1 MKLKASVYPFSH
13 HNVFIP
19 EHLKIMIESEV
30 ERTGYRN
37 INSWLHSKYK
47 GDWSIQGIKQVLNGR
62 TKSPSVDML
71 EDVRRM
77 CTKTQVSS
85 KYDFAQL
92 PLIRTSEIR
101 RIVEEDKGLSYKHM
115 AEQTGIDQVTLSKNI
130 NDKVQYRYLTAWSLT
145 HFFIKYFENPYKMRE
160 VVTWDFYGW
169 VRERGLKEGLMTAEQ
184 HSEWRDQYNRRMG
197 KTNQNDYPKKG

>member
-145 HFFIKYFENPYKMRE
+145 HFFIKYFENHYKMRE